1 MNKSHEI
8 PNMKNKTIF
17 QLSVLALIAFVVIP
31 ACAVVRPGEV
41 GVKQR
46 LGKLDNKIQQPG
58 LVTLNPLFTK
68 VIIIPTRTVNL
79 EVKLNLP
86 SKEGL
91 NVSSEI
97 SILYNIQEDAARSI
111 IQEVGSEYEDVL
123 ILSVFRSAASD
134 VCAQFFAKDMH
145 SGNRGVIEQQ
155 IKDRMESI
163 LSQRGFNIE
172 AVLMKSINLPPGL
185 YMAIEEK
192 LRAEQDALRMEFILQ
207 TESQEAERKKIEA
220 IGTRDAQRIISEGLN
235 PFIIQWRSLE
245 VFSKLSSSPNA
256 KIIITDG
263 NAPILLNADPQK

>member
-1 MNKSHEI
+1 MRNRSL
-8 PNMKNKTIF
+8 F
-17 QLSVLALIAFVVIP
+17 QISILALVAFIIIP
-31 ACAVVRPGEV
+31 ACAVVKPGEV
-41 GVKQR
+41 GVKQK
-46 LGKLDNKIQQPG
+46 LGKLDDKVRQPG
-58 LVTLNPLFTK
+58 LVTINPLITK
-68 VIIIPTRTVNL
+68 VIKIPTRTVNL

-111 IQEVGSEYEDVL
+111 IQEVGADYEDVL

-145 SGNRGVIEQQ
+145 SGNRGVIEEQ
-155 IKDRMESI
+155 IKDRMESL

-220 IGTRDAQRIISEGLN
+220 QGIRDAQKIISEGLN

-245 VFSKLSSSPNA
+245 VFNKLSASPNT

-263 NAPILLNADPQK
+263 NAPVLLNADPK

>member
-1 MNKSHEI
+1 
-8 PNMKNKTIF
+8 MKTSSTI
-17 QLSVLALIAFVVIP
+17 QLCILALIVIVILP
-31 ACAVVRPGEV
+31 ACAVVKPGEV
-41 GVKQR
+41 GVKQK
-46 LGKLDNKIQQPG
+46 LGKLDDKVQQPG
-58 LVTLNPLFTK
+58 LVTINPLVTRLIK
-68 VIIIPTRTVNL
+68 VPTRTVNL

-97 SILYNIQEDAARSI
+97 SILYNIQQNAARSI
-111 IQEVGSEYEDVL
+111 IQDVGPDYEDVL

-145 SGNRGVIEQQ
+145 SGNRGVIEEQIQQ
-155 IKDRMESI
+155 RMESL
-163 LSQRGFNIE
+163 LSKRGFNIE

-192 LRAEQDALRMEFILQ
+192 LRAEQDALRMQFILQ
-207 TESQEAERKKIEA
+207 TEQQEAERKTIEA
-220 IGTRDAQRIISEGLN
+220 QGIRDAQKIISEGLN

-263 NAPILLNADPQK
+263 NAPILINGDVKDK

>member
-1 MNKSHEI
+1 
-8 PNMKNKTIF
+8 MKNKTIF